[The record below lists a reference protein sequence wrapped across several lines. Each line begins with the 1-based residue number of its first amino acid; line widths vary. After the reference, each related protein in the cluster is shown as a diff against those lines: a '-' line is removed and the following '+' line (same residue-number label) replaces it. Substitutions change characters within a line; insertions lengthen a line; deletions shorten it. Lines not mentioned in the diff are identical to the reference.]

1 MLYYGAVI
9 KFLSSRSKWRFTRNI
24 LRKYYAC
31 FVTFSFP
38 IWSSLTSSLLS
49 HNRCYGQLNY
59 SSNSVP
65 LHPFMT
71 YWYSDLSEE
80 WDINNKKLR
89 HIYDGKINWVQFGLK
104 SYTWFQNRMS
114 AQRKFWFEITSM
126 IYHVTP
132 SNREILN
139 HVTVHLIMA
148 NVSLFDVT
156 KFFLVSSLTLF
167 FNIITFAQNK

>member
-1 MLYYGAVI
+1 MLYDRAVI

-24 LRKYYAC
+24 SRKYYTC

-49 HNRCYGQLNY
+49 HNRCYGQLND

-80 WDINNKKLR
+80 WDSVIKNWGTYTMVKL
-89 HIYDGKINWVQFGLK
+89 NWVQFGLK

-114 AQRKFWFEITSM
+114 TQRKFWFEITSM

-156 KFFLVSSLTLF
+156 KFFLVSSLNTVL
-167 FNIITFAQNK
+167 